1 MMRKLILLFFIFT
14 CVQAQDYNLKDT
26 LRGALS
32 PERTWFDVNYYHLSI
47 DIDIETKS
55 ISGFNDIAFTV
66 LAGSSK
72 MQLDLF
78 ENLNID
84 SVVYKEVL
92 CNVTRQF
99 DAFFV
104 DLPFGLKVGEFKT
117 IRVYYHGK
125 PIAAKNAPWDGG
137 FVWKKDSNGLPW
149 IGVACQG
156 LGASSWWPCK
166 DHLSDEPD
174 SMRITCSVPKE
185 IQFVGNGNL
194 ENEFII
200 EDQRIST
207 WKVSYPINTYNVTL
221 NIADYSHLEDVYISN
236 FDTLALD
243 YYVLKGN
250 EQKAEKQ
257 FQQVKPMLSIYEELF
272 GAYPFWNDGYAL
284 VETPYLGMEHQSAIA
299 YGNKY
304 KPGYLG
310 RYPGDMD
317 FDFIVIHES
326 GHEYWGN
333 SISMNDIADMW
344 IHESFCTYTEA
355 LYVEQLYG
363 YNSML
368 EYLMYQKDFIS
379 GRSPILG
386 VHGVNQKGNS
396 TDMYYKGSWMLHSIR
411 NTLNNDSLWFSIV
424 KGIAHDFLIKNCDGT
439 EIINYMCSASGI
451 DLKPLFNQFLG
462 YADLPVLSYKFKNKG
477 GKLELYYKWE
487 AAEVNFNM
495 PIEISVGNS
504 EKFRI
509 FPNSNYQSLYL
520 GNTDKKRVK
529 FSEELFLFEK
539 KED

>member
-1 MMRKLILLFFIFT
+1 MIKLIIFFFVIT
-14 CVQAQDYNLKDT
+14 GVQAQTFTQKDT

-32 PERTWFDVNYYHLSI
+32 PERTWFDVNYYHLNLEVDPVSKTI
-47 DIDIETKS
+47 R
-55 ISGFNDIAFTV
+55 GYNDIAFRV
-66 LAGSSK
+66 LENSDV

-78 ENLNID
+78 ENMLID
-84 SVVYKEVL
+84 SVICKGLSCDVSR
-92 CNVTRQF
+92 TF
-99 DAFFV
+99 DAFFIELPH
-104 DLPFGLKVGEFKT
+104 DLSVGSHEQL
-117 IRVYYHGK
+117 RVYYHGT
-125 PIAAKNAPWDGG
+125 PIEAKRAPWDGG
-137 FVWKKDSNGLPW
+137 FVWKKDESGLPW

-156 LGASSWWPCK
+156 MGASAWWPCK

-194 ENEFII
+194 ETEFIK
-200 EDQRIST
+200 DDKRVST

-221 NIADYSHLEDVYISN
+221 NIADYSHLSDVYISKA
-236 FDTLALD
+236 DTLALD

-250 EQKAEKQ
+250 EQKAEQQ

-304 KPGYLG
+304 MPGYLG

-333 SISMNDIADMW
+333 SVSMNDLADMW

-355 LYVEQLYG
+355 LYVEKFYG
-363 YNSML
+363 YDSML
-368 EYLMYQKDFIS
+368 EYLLYQKAFID
-379 GRSPILG
+379 GGSPILG
-386 VHGVNQKGNS
+386 HRDVNNQGNH

-411 NTLNNDSLWFSIV
+411 NTINNDSLWFSIV
-424 KGIAHDFLIKNCDGT
+424 KGVAQEFAIRNCDGN
-439 EIINYMCSASGI
+439 EIIEYICDKSGK
-451 DLKPLFNQFLG
+451 DLRAIFNQYLA
-462 YADLPVLSYKFKNKG
+462 YAEAPVLKCKFKKKRG
-477 GKLELYYKWE
+477 DLLLYYKWE
-487 AAEVNFNM
+487 TTESDFDM
-495 PIEISVGNS
+495 PIELSVGS
-504 EKFRI
+504 ADKLRI
-509 FPNSNYQSLYL
+509 FPHSKYQVLHL
-520 GNTDKKRVK
+520 GNINKKRVK

-539 KED
+539 IED

>member
-1 MMRKLILLFFIFT
+1 MCRLFLFLFVIT
-14 CVQAQDYNLKDT
+14 NVQAQTFTQKDT
-26 LRGALS
+26 LRGTLS
-32 PERTWFDVNYYHLSI
+32 KERTWFDVNYYHLNLEVDPVS
-47 DIDIETKS
+47 KS
-55 ISGFNDIAFTV
+55 IAGFNDIAFTV
-66 LAGSSK
+66 LKSSNVL
-72 MQLDLF
+72 QLDLF
-78 ENLNID
+78 ENMLID
-84 SVVYKEVL
+84 SVIYKGLSCDVSR
-92 CNVTRQF
+92 TF

-104 DLPFGLKVGEFKT
+104 DLPYDLNVGSYELL
-117 IRVYYHGK
+117 RVYYHGT
-125 PIAAKNAPWDGG
+125 PIEAKRAPWDGG
-137 FVWKKDSNGLPW
+137 FVWKKDESGLPW

-156 LGASSWWPCK
+156 MGASAWWPCK

-194 ENEFII
+194 ESEFIK
-200 EDQRIST
+200 EDKRVST

-221 NIADYSHLEDVYISN
+221 NIADYSHLSDVYIIN
-236 FDTLALD
+236 ADTLALD

-250 EQKAEKQ
+250 EQKAEQQ

-310 RYPGDMD
+310 RYPGEMD

-333 SISMNDIADMW
+333 SVSMNDLADMW

-355 LYVEQLYG
+355 LYVEKLYG
-363 YNSML
+363 YESML
-368 EYLMYQKDFIS
+368 EYLLYQKDFID
-379 GRSPILG
+379 GGSPILG
-386 VHGVNQKGNS
+386 RRDVNHQGNH

-411 NTLNNDSLWFSIV
+411 NTINNDSLWFSII
-424 KGIAHDFLIKNCDGT
+424 KGVAQEFAIRNCDGE
-439 EIINYMCSASGI
+439 EIIDYICDKSGV
-451 DLKPLFNQFLG
+451 DLRTVFNQYLA
-462 YADLPVLSYKFKNKG
+462 YAEVPVLKYEFKKKRG
-477 GKLELYYKWE
+477 DLLLYYKWE
-487 AAEVNFNM
+487 TADSDFDM
-495 PIEISVGNS
+495 PIDLSVGNT

-509 FPNSNYQSLYL
+509 FPNSKYQVLDL
-520 GNTDKKRVK
+520 GNTNKKSVK

-539 KED
+539 IED

>member
-194 ENEFII
+194 E
-200 EDQRIST
+200 
-207 WKVSYPINTYNVTL
+207 
-221 NIADYSHLEDVYISN
+221 
-236 FDTLALD
+236 
-243 YYVLKGN
+243 
-250 EQKAEKQ
+250 
-257 FQQVKPMLSIYEELF
+257 M
-272 GAYPFWNDGYAL
+272 
-284 VETPYLGMEHQSAIA
+284 
-299 YGNKY
+299 
-304 KPGYLG
+304 
-310 RYPGDMD
+310 
-317 FDFIVIHES
+317 
-326 GHEYWGN
+326 
-333 SISMNDIADMW
+333 
-344 IHESFCTYTEA
+344 
-355 LYVEQLYG
+355 
-363 YNSML
+363 
-368 EYLMYQKDFIS
+368 
-379 GRSPILG
+379 
-386 VHGVNQKGNS
+386 
-396 TDMYYKGSWMLHSIR
+396 
-411 NTLNNDSLWFSIV
+411 
-424 KGIAHDFLIKNCDGT
+424 
-439 EIINYMCSASGI
+439 
-451 DLKPLFNQFLG
+451 
-462 YADLPVLSYKFKNKG
+462 
-477 GKLELYYKWE
+477 
-487 AAEVNFNM
+487 
-495 PIEISVGNS
+495 
-504 EKFRI
+504 
-509 FPNSNYQSLYL
+509 
-520 GNTDKKRVK
+520 
-529 FSEELFLFEK
+529 
-539 KED
+539 

>member
-1 MMRKLILLFFIFT
+1 MRKLILLFFIFT